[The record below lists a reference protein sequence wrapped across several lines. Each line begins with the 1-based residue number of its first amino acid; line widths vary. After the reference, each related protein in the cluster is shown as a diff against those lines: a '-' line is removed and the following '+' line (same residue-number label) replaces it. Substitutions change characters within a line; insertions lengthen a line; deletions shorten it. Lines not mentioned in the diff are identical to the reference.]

1 MMKKLNSIILSAF
14 FAIFLFLYFGSCET
28 KKEDPKPTTQVGD
41 TLWIHTKPALENT
54 TYISNMALAIG
65 KDGTVY
71 YEADGGTLNWE
82 SSRIYA
88 INKNDGSLKWK
99 TEPLA
104 IWHPNSNILVDD
116 NGVIYMLSYTKL
128 YSINPETGAFNW
140 EWEVPTTI
148 LHDGNEVYSYGEVGG
163 LALAD
168 NGDLIF
174 KTNGSGVYYRAMYC
188 VSPQGNTRWY
198 RVIGATINN
207 ITIGY
212 YGTIYDYQSDMGVK
226 YLYAIYPEDGS
237 VRWRK
242 KLNYHEAAANN
253 IVVNQN
259 GHLICSSSDSL
270 ALVNV
275 DIGEYVGKVALS
287 VSEKQKIVD
296 INGFI
301 YVYDVWSGLHVIDSQ
316 NGVEKEILNIGYNC
330 ITDEKG
336 RLYRVSL
343 DKFNCYTNTGELSWS
358 FTTGGAN
365 PAAIALSNDNI
376 LYVASSE
383 KVFAIQGDAPLPQ
396 NVWACPTHD
405 NRNTFNFSKH

>member
-1 MMKKLNSIILSAF
+1 
-14 FAIFLFLYFGSCET
+14 
-28 KKEDPKPTTQVGD
+28 
-41 TLWIHTKPALENT
+41 
-54 TYISNMALAIG
+54 
-65 KDGTVY
+65 
-71 YEADGGTLNWE
+71 
-82 SSRIYA
+82 
-88 INKNDGSLKWK
+88 
-99 TEPLA
+99 
-104 IWHPNSNILVDD
+104 
-116 NGVIYMLSYTKL
+116 
-128 YSINPETGAFNW
+128 
-140 EWEVPTTI
+140 
-148 LHDGNEVYSYGEVGG
+148 
-163 LALAD
+163 
-168 NGDLIF
+168 
-174 KTNGSGVYYRAMYC
+174 
-188 VSPQGNTRWY
+188 
-198 RVIGATINN
+198 
-207 ITIGY
+207 
-212 YGTIYDYQSDMGVK
+212 MGVK

-242 KLNYHEAAANN
+242 KLNYHGSAANN

-270 ALVNV
+270 ALINV
-275 DIGEYVGKVALS
+275 DIGEYVWKVALS

-301 YVYDVWSGLHVIDSQ
+301 YLYDVWSGLHVIDSQ

-358 FTTGGAN
+358 FITGGAN

-376 LYVASSE
+376 LYVAGSD
-383 KVFAIQGDAPLPQ
+383 KVFAIQGDAPLAQ